1 MTSPVL
7 VENDEP
13 RLEVL
18 SDNYQSPVPREERY
32 DRITRTAMR
41 LLEIPVAFMTTIGED
56 GQALRSVQGLPA
68 HQTSHALAFCDPQI
82 LQGQQAL
89 VVPDTAANPL
99 FWHNPLVTGPAR
111 VRSFLGVPLQR
122 APNVPAGVLCAMH
135 VEPRAFRQPHISAL
149 QDLARLVEAELR
161 LDTLTQM
168 HRRVVTRLGQLERR
182 GHFDTVTGCWSVRRF
197 RELLSMAVSDAQARG
212 GTLALCYARVKDFK
226 RVAGTQKSASHDA
239 LRQFVAHELRQRL
252 PARGALAS
260 LGAADF
266 CALLPAHDADA
277 AQNAVDMF
285 CRPDVAVEAAGA
297 PLELA
302 FGRATLHDLGAQASA
317 TEIWARALSN
327 LEH

>member
-7 VENDEP
+7 LENEEP

-68 HQTSHALAFCDPQI
+68 HQTSHAMAFCDPQI
-82 LQGQQAL
+82 LTAQPL
-89 VVPDTAANPL
+89 LVPDAAANPL
-99 FWHNPLVTGPAR
+99 FWHNALVTGPAR

-122 APNVPAGVLCAMH
+122 APGVSAGVLGAMH
-135 VEPRAFRQPHISAL
+135 VEPRAFRQSHVSAL

-161 LDTLTQM
+161 LDSLTLM

-197 RELLSMAVSDAQARG
+197 RELLSMAVSDAHAQG
-212 GTLALCYARVKDFK
+212 GTVALCYARVRDFG
-226 RVAGTQKSASHDA
+226 RHAGSQKSPKHDA
-239 LRQFVAHELRQRL
+239 LRQVVAHELRQRL

-266 CALLPAHDADA
+266 CALLPAADGTEADQAMAQFCQPALA
-277 AQNAVDMF
+277 AQ
-285 CRPDVAVEAAGA
+285 AASL
-297 PLELA
+297 PLELS
-302 FGRATLHDLGAQASA
+302 FGRATLHELGAQASA

>member
-7 VENDEP
+7 LDNEE

-18 SDNYQSPVPREERY
+18 SDNYQSPIPREERY

-41 LLEIPVAFMTTIGED
+41 LLEIPVAFMTTVDDE

-82 LQGQQAL
+82 LNAQPL
-89 VVPDTAANPL
+89 LVPDTAANPL
-99 FWHNPLVTGPAR
+99 FWHNPLVAGQAR

-122 APNVPAGVLCAMH
+122 GPGVAAGVLGAMH
-135 VEPRAFRQPHISAL
+135 VEPRAFRQSHISAL

-161 LDTLTQM
+161 LDALTVM

-197 RELLSMAVSDAQARG
+197 RELLSMAVADAHARG
-212 GTLALCYARVKDFK
+212 STLALCYARVKDF
-226 RVAGTQKSASHDA
+226 RRHAGNQKSATHDA
-239 LRQFVAHELRQRL
+239 LRQLVAHELRQRL

-266 CALLPAHDADA
+266 CALLPAADA
-277 AQNAVDMF
+277 QAADGLMTDF
-285 CRPDVAVEAAGA
+285 CRASVQAEAASA

-302 FGRATLHDLGAQASA
+302 FGRAALHDLGSQASA
-317 TEIWARALSN
+317 TELWGRALSN